1 MQYYGKKAEPV
12 ILIQRLHV
20 DLLSEIRKL
29 KGIVSSLKNT
39 PTLKWRWSLNIP
51 MCIRIR
57 HSSVTS

>member
-29 KGIVSSLKNT
+29 KGIVTS
-39 PTLKWRWSLNIP
+39 LKWRWSLNIP